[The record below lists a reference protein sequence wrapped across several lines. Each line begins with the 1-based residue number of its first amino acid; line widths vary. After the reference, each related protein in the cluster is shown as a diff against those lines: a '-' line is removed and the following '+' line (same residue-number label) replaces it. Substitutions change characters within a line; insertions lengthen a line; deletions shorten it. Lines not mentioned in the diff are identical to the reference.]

1 LSDNSKTRELT
12 ETIIQLVNE
21 RRPHNV
27 KQLIVLVKEELPL
40 SEEKILDA
48 VLKLQNQGKIKLEPH
63 SSPASP
69 AMTTYLKPW
78 PALWYWATIA
88 IAAITVAVVFTVPED
103 FQPWSYLRN
112 ALGIIF
118 VLWLP
123 GYAVVKALFPVRLPI
138 ETSTENLDIIERIA
152 LSIGMSIAI
161 VPIIG
166 LILYYTPW
174 GINLT
179 PIVLS
184 LFALT
189 LIFATVAI
197 AREHQTKIRQISHS

>member
-1 LSDNSKTRELT
+1 MSDNSKTRELI

-48 VLKLQNQGKIKLEPH
+48 VLKLQNQGKIKLELP
-63 SSPASP
+63 SSHASP

-78 PALWYWATIA
+78 QALWYWATIA

>member
-1 LSDNSKTRELT
+1 M
-12 ETIIQLVNE
+12 
-21 RRPHNV
+21 
-27 KQLIVLVKEELPL
+27 
-40 SEEKILDA
+40 LDA
-48 VLKLQNQGKIKLEPH
+48 ILKLQNQGKIKLEYA
-63 SSPASP
+63 SLPASP
-69 AMTTYLKPW
+69 KMATYLKQW
-78 PALWYWATIA
+78 QVLWYWATIA

-112 ALGIIF
+112 ALGIVF

-123 GYAVVKALFPVRLPI
+123 GYAVIKALFPTQVPI
-138 ETSTENLDIIERIA
+138 KTSTENLDTIERIA

-166 LILYYTPW
+166 LILYYTPL

-189 LIFATVAI
+189 LIFATVAM
-197 AREHQTKIRQISHS
+197 AREHQSKNKIR